1 MTAPLILVT
10 GATGT
15 IGSHLIPLLAH
26 QDARVRVLARDPAKA
41 RGLSPDIEVV
51 EGDLEKPETLPA
63 ALAGVDKLF
72 VMSNG
77 LNIAALEGAIYD
89 AARGSS
95 VQHIVKISGRHL
107 DAPFM
112 ADVPLGVNQ
121 RAAEAHLQTLG
132 IPWTII
138 RPGFFASNFLLWI
151 DREKR
156 VIALPVGEGR
166 DTPTD
171 PADIAAVGVETLLGA
186 GHDGKI
192 YEITGPAFIG
202 FPDMVARIAAATG
215 KPLSLVDV
223 PPEAVYEGMVASG
236 LPETQARGLL
246 SYFEA
251 IRTDRIYAPT
261 ETIKQLLGRPPRTFD
276 QWVEAHV
283 TELAA

>member
-15 IGSHLIPLLAH
+15 IGSHLIPLLAP

-41 RGLSPDIEVV
+41 RGLSQDIEVV